1 MHPTDTLVEEL
12 RRSYPSLRGLAQAPF
27 TADVERAVRLLEVES
42 GTRLFEAG
50 QPCAGFPLVLDGEIQ
65 VARSSNGGRSLELY
79 RVTQGE
85 VCIVSTASLVAQ
97 RPLSAQGT
105 TTLDTRLA
113 LVAPG
118 VFERWTNHLPFRQFV
133 FGVFAERL
141 ADLMAV
147 VDAVAFRRLDQRLA
161 EYLLGPGRHLHATHQ
176 HVADELGTVREMV
189 TRLLNRFE
197 DLGLVKLGRER
208 IEIVDVA
215 GLRAVASGESTAR

>member
-1 MHPTDTLVEEL
+1 MPTGTLIEEL
-12 RRSYPSLRGLAQAPF
+12 RRCYPSLRGLAQTQLA
-27 TADVERAVRLLEVES
+27 TDVERAVRLLEVES

-50 QPCAGFPLVLDGEIQ
+50 QPCAGFPLVLGGEIQ
-65 VARSSNGGRSLELY
+65 VARSSSDGRSLELY
-79 RVTQGE
+79 RVVQGQ

-97 RPLSAQGT
+97 RPLTAQGT

-113 LVAPG
+113 LVAPE
-118 VFERWTNHLPFRQFV
+118 VFERWNNHLPFRQFV

-161 EYLLGPGRHLHATHQ
+161 DYLLGHGRNLHATHQ

-197 DLGLVKLGRER
+197 LMGVVKLGRER
-208 IEIVDVA
+208 IEIVDVV
-215 GLRAVASGESTAR
+215 GLRAVASGQGAAR